1 VLILILII
9 YIFAILL
16 IWHEKRWSVFSP
28 NERLGIYSETRLAFI
43 AHLLRSG
50 LFYISIVGLF
60 FYLNIWWAIIA
71 WIAGQTITT
80 LFQKYY
86 FRKRI
91 AKLIQLKLEY
101 ARQEQREAKKHNVII
116 SDKEILNV
124 AEEAAYESLIAAFYN
139 VNSLWEADPELKNK
153 IKTKAEY
160 LRNRDK
166 LRH

>member
-1 VLILILII
+1 
-9 YIFAILL
+9 
-16 IWHEKRWSVFSP
+16 
-28 NERLGIYSETRLAFI
+28 
-43 AHLLRSG
+43 
-50 LFYISIVGLF
+50 
-60 FYLNIWWAIIA
+60 LNIWWAIIA